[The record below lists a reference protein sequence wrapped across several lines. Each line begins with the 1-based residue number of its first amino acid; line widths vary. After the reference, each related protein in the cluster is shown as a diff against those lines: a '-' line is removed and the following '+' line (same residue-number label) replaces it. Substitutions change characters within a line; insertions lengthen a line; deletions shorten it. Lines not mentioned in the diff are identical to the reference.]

1 MLLWGPD
8 FQKPSAYRKILCIV
22 FVSTINIDMRSS
34 FSTKAISSEQ
44 VLLKIYFKDS
54 KIKLGRSKSG
64 VKKKM

>member
-34 FSTKAISSEQ
+34 FSAKEISSEQ
-44 VLLKIYFKDS
+44 APFKIYLRTLK
-54 KIKLGRSKSG
+54 
-64 VKKKM
+64 